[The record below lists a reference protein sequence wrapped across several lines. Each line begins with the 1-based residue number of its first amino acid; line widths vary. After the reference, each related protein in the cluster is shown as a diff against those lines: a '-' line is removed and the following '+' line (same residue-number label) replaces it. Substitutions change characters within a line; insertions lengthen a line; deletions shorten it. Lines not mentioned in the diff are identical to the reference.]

1 MENIGFFRGTTLMQT
16 SGKVGG
22 ARAVFVKDKGLKN
35 DLAYPTFGGMLM
47 NPPKGNGF
55 KFYAGDLFH
64 FDFDD
69 NGRNPVLYLLK
80 TYKVVGSNGNMVS
93 IVKGKYSHKPFVGDK
108 LGVAPSEI
116 GGEMTAATITKVEVS
131 NIGGSNEVWLCT
143 MSSPLSAK
151 MNDILVEAGDDDTML
166 VKKITG
172 IADCDGDIY
181 YAGTTNDED
190 FDNARY
196 FYVPAWGGV
205 MYEKQMSPLPQC
217 VKAVNQSK
225 FNGWFA
231 VQPIYK

>member
-1 MENIGFFRGTTLMQT
+1 MKNIGFFRGTTLMQT

-22 ARAVFVKDKGLKN
+22 ARSVFVKDKGIKN

-69 NGRNPVLYLLK
+69 NGHNPVLYLLK
-80 TYKVVGSNGNMVS
+80 TYKVLSVSGSVVN
-93 IVKGKYSHKPFVGDK
+93 IVKSECSHKPFVGDK

-116 GGEMTAATITKVEVS
+116 GGEMTAATITKVEVTKVG
-131 NIGGSNEVWLCT
+131 NQEVWACT
-143 MSSPLSAK
+143 MSSALSASA
-151 MNDILVEAGDDDTML
+151 NDVLVEAGDDDTML

-172 IADCDGDIY
+172 VADCDGDIY
-181 YAGTTNDED
+181 YEGTTNEND
-190 FDNARY
+190 FEKARY
-196 FYVPAWGGV
+196 FYTPALGGI
-205 MYEKQMSPLPQC
+205 MYESKMSPLPQC

>member
-1 MENIGFFRGTTLMQT
+1 MKNIGFFRGTTLMQT

-22 ARAVFVKDKGLKN
+22 ARSVFVKDKGLKN
-35 DLAYPTFGGMLM
+35 DLTYPTFGGMLM

-69 NGRNPVLYLLK
+69 NGHNPVLYLLK
-80 TYKVVGSNGNMVS
+80 TYKVLSASGSVVN
-93 IVKGKYSHKPFVGDK
+93 IVKSEYSHKPFVGDK

-116 GGEMTAATITKVEVS
+116 GGKMTAATITKVEVTKVG
-131 NIGGSNEVWLCT
+131 NQEVWACT
-143 MSSPLSAK
+143 MRSALSAVK
-151 MNDILVEAGDDDTML
+151 NDVLVEADDDDTML

-172 IADCDGDIY
+172 VADCDGDIY
-181 YAGTTNDED
+181 YAGTTDDED

-196 FYVPAWGGV
+196 LFVPAWGGI
-205 MYEKQMSPLPQC
+205 MYESKMSPLPQC